1 MWPMVNSP
9 QHPEFSESHLLN
21 ERALLEHVGVDVGQT
36 VADLGTGRE
45 GTFLVEAARMVSQ
58 TGKVYALDVVKEI
71 LEVVQGMAAQAG
83 LQNVETVWT
92 DLEMYGAA
100 TAVADQTV
108 DVGILANTLCQSTD
122 RPAMMKEA
130 VRMLKPGGRLLIV
143 EWKPVE
149 TVLGPPVE
157 QRVKPEEM
165 KQIALQLGLQL
176 TDEFE
181 AGEYHWAL
189 VLTK

>member
-1 MWPMVNSP
+1 MANSP
-9 QHPEFSESHLLN
+9 EHPAFSEDNLLN
-21 ERALLEHVGVDVGQT
+21 ERGLLEHVGVDVGQT
-36 VADLGTGRE
+36 VADMGTGRE
-45 GTFLVEAARMVSQ
+45 CTFLLEAARMVSQ

-71 LEVVQGMAAQAG
+71 LEVVQGVATQAG

-100 TAVADQTV
+100 KTVADQTI
-108 DVGILANTLCQSTD
+108 DIGILANTLSQSTD
-122 RPAMMKEA
+122 HMAMMKEA
-130 VRMLKPGGRLLIV
+130 ARMMKAGGRILVV

-149 TVLGPPVE
+149 TVLGPPVA
-157 QRVKPEEM
+157 QRVSPEEI
-165 KQIALQLGLQL
+165 KQIALQLGIQV